1 MRSYSASTGSA
12 EVMRQLQAEYYHLTS
27 DHATEEEII
36 VNESTFTEA
45 GRRFG

>member
-1 MRSYSASTGSA
+1 
-12 EVMRQLQAEYYHLTS
+12 MRQLQAEYDHLNS
-27 DHATEEEII
+27 EHATEEELI